1 MLYEAPPNVDF
12 MTWYATLSDDDQCEK
27 LEEMRALLIELGVTI
42 DIKPLVANDLLYCVP
57 GLFSQL
63 SLN

>member
-1 MLYEAPPNVDF
+1 MSEVPPDMDF

-27 LEEMRALLIELGVTI
+27 LEEMRVLLIELGVTI
-42 DIKPLVANDLLYCVP
+42 DVKPLVANNLLYRVP
-57 GLFSQL
+57 GVFSQL